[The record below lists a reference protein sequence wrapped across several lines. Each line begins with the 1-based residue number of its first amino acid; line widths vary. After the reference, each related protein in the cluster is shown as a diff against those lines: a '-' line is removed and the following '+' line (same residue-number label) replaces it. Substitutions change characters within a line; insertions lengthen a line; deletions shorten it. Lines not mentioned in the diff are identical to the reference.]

1 MKPGCTIAH
10 FAATLNHNEQ
20 QLVLRMR
27 VDGILQQ
34 FGRPYQDYVNRGYFR
49 VMGSEEMRVSVELT
63 SKGQIWL
70 ARKYPPGM
78 DLTGDGA

>member
-1 MKPGCTIAH
+1 MKTSCTIAH
-10 FAATLNHNEQ
+10 FAATLEHNES
-20 QLVLRMR
+20 QLLLRMK

-34 FGRPYQDYVNRGYFR
+34 FGRPYQEFVNRGFFKVPALVDER
-49 VMGSEEMRVSVELT
+49 LSVELT

-78 DLTGDGA
+78 DLAGDGA